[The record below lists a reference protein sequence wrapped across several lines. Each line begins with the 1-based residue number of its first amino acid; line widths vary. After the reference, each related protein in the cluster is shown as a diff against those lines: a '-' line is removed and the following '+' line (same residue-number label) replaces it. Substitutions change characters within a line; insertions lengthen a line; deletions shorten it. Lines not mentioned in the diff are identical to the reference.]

1 MLLKNFFV
9 LVLSVDSLEFQYS
22 SSVPQRTFTSLNK
35 NKLPLYD
42 KQETLQTHKPEPLP
56 PVSWHKYIQ
65 KPEKHDPRIGS
76 SYWEANVSFSP
87 MCLLSRPKWF
97 KVPSQLDN
105 WHWRAKNTGTK
116 MRHSFSL
123 SARHQ
128 TGQPLLSLNDYTSP
142 LQTDKSRKAS
152 EILTSLGCR
161 AMNIQ
166 RQQLFINTYKSKTKS
181 TCFCTL
187 LEWWWHSAVATMEEE
202 DSGGSEGLLVFI
214 FSALISPRHRSLLS
228 L

>member
-116 MRHSFSL
+116 MRHSFSNQQDTRL
-123 SARHQ
+123 DSPSSHWMTTRVHYRQTKAERH
-128 TGQPLLSLNDYTSP
+128 
-142 LQTDKSRKAS
+142 
-152 EILTSLGCR
+152 LTSWHLWAAEPWISSVSSYSSIRIKVKLKVPVSVLCWSDDD
-161 AMNIQ
+161 IQ
-166 RQQLFINTYKSKTKS
+166 RWQPWRRKTRVARKGCLFSFFQL
-181 TCFCTL
+181 
-187 LEWWWHSAVATMEEE
+187 
-202 DSGGSEGLLVFI
+202 
-214 FSALISPRHRSLLS
+214 
-228 L
+228 